1 MNRLLPQPLISVA
14 VLATWLLA
22 NNSVK
27 PGQVVLAMIFG
38 VTIPLL
44 TAPFWPEYPRVRNW
58 PRLVRMTLIFLYD
71 VVIANVR
78 VAILVLGPVRR
89 LRPSFLRIPLDV
101 TSPFTIT
108 VLASMISLTPG
119 TVSSNLS
126 RDRKTLLV
134 HGLDVGD
141 EDDEVRSIKER
152 YERALIEVFG
162 C

>member
-1 MNRLLPQPLISVA
+1 MSRLLPQPLVTAAVVA
-14 VLATWLLA
+14 AWLLA
-22 NNSVK
+22 NNTLA
-27 PGQVVLAMIFG
+27 PGHLLLAVIFG

-44 TAPFWPEYPRVRNW
+44 TARFWPEYPRVRSW
-58 PRLVRMTLIFLYD
+58 PRLARLTAIFLYD
-71 VVIANVR
+71 VVVANIR

-89 LRPSFLRIPLDV
+89 LRPRFLHIPLEL

-126 RDRKTLLV
+126 GDRRTLLV
-134 HGLDVGD
+134 HALDV
-141 EDDEVRSIKER
+141 DDEEDAVESIKRR
-152 YERALIEVFG
+152 YERALLEVFG